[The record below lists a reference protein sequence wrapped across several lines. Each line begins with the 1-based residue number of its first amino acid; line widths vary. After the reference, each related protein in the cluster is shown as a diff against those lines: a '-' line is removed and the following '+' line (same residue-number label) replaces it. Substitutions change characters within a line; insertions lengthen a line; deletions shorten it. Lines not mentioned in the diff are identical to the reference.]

1 MLDRHDRE
9 RALDEEPVAEDKKP
23 PAPPPEPESEGT
35 SEPASPRDYQEG
47 FWG

>member
-9 RALDEEPVAEDKKP
+9 RPLVDEHDADEQKQPI
-23 PAPPPEPESEGT
+23 PPPQPEPDET